1 MQPTPEAEVRREGD
15 YKSGNLILSFTFSIQ
30 ELHENIVL
38 SRVHEELEIIEFN
51 ISSSTE
57 EVKRY
62 NTELLRFIRKSVSER
77 KDRAFRAKGIV
88 SKLGI
93 PLIKNPDAPSI
104 EPCTSLQQIS
114 L

>member
-38 SRVHEELEIIEFN
+38 SRVHKELEIIEFN

-57 EVKRY
+57 EVKGTTRNFY
-62 NTELLRFIRKSVSER
+62 VSFERVSVKEKIVHFEPRASFLNSE
-77 KDRAFRAKGIV
+77 
-88 SKLGI
+88 
-93 PLIKNPDAPSI
+93 
-104 EPCTSLQQIS
+104 SL
-114 L
+114 